1 MKKSIL
7 YNKSILKK
15 MKIYSFVK
23 KLRNMKKKKFKIWFF
38 KRKLFFRAVI
48 FLINYHKF
56 ISILIIIF
64 IFRIKIVF
72 TIIFKSSCYIYFTPR
87 AKVYFKRLLLHQN
100 IIYSKSQKRAYFMK
114 IKTFFFLVFWL
125 TNLSLYLYI
134 YIKIWLTK
142 LIKKT

>member
-1 MKKSIL
+1 MFS
-7 YNKSILKK
+7 
-15 MKIYSFVK
+15 
-23 KLRNMKKKKFKIWFF
+23 
-38 KRKLFFRAVI
+38 KLFDSNYRH
-48 FLINYHKF
+48 FL
-56 ISILIIIF
+56 L
-64 IFRIKIVF
+64 
-72 TIIFKSSCYIYFTPR
+72 YIYIYITPR

>member
-1 MKKSIL
+1 MNIL
-7 YNKSILKK
+7 YIKS
-15 MKIYSFVK
+15 
-23 KLRNMKKKKFKIWFF
+23 
-38 KRKLFFRAVI
+38 
-48 FLINYHKF
+48 FLH
-56 ISILIIIF
+56 IIAI
-64 IFRIKIVF
+64 
-72 TIIFKSSCYIYFTPR
+72 TPR